1 MTWEKG
7 RENTGKHNNR
17 VPFSKTL
24 DEHSPTTRSC
34 GWSLFVCVFVYELPE
49 LSAHD
54 HALPPDSL

>member
-1 MTWEKG
+1 MTWEKE

-17 VPFSKTL
+17 VLFSKTL
-24 DEHSPTTRSC
+24 DEHSPTTRS
-34 GWSLFVCVFVYELPE
+34 WWVPLSIFFRVYELPE